1 MLQWLKLMPQSKSKV
16 LLLNARLLQRGKDSN
31 IKALIL
37 IGITVAAVIVI
48 AIVVVMMSKFCRGLL
63 LRPLSQDLFSA
74 RVYRPLQFFA
84 LVTRT
89 LSTAAIPIT
98 QISALTTA
106 AAIMAMVGV
115 VINPSVLTRAS
126 SNL

>member
-16 LLLNARLLQRGKDSN
+16 LLLNARLVQRGKDSN
-31 IKALIL
+31 INALIL

-48 AIVVVMMSKFCRGLL
+48 AIVVVMMGEFCRGLL
-63 LRPLSQDLFSA
+63 LPPLSQDLFSA

-84 LVTRT
+84 LVTKT

-106 AAIMAMVGV
+106 AAITAMVGV

-126 SNL
+126 SDL